1 MYYIQKTDKPSFLSK
16 KLNLIKINN
25 NKIILPIE
33 NDDKITLKKAQ
44 KLARKTN
51 EIIKKTNSN
60 KVVVSKQIKK
70 RKDYLNQLY
79 TYNLEIVDGKWL
91 FETISFKVLEYILEK
106 QNLNPNETIIAILI
120 NDLSDNMLENI
131 KKIIHKYKKAKI
143 VTNHIEKFKKIENQ
157 ILEKEGII
165 LNVSNNKRKS
175 LSKAQVIINVD
186 FTQELVN
193 EYNVFDEAIIIN
205 LKTNVKINK
214 KRFNGIIIN
223 DYEIMFEKIENI
235 EFNNMEGLFSNK
247 DLYEANIHKNQS
259 FSNIESKLEKDNVRL
274 EKLYSINSV
283 M

>member
-1 MYYIQKTDKPSFLSK
+1 MYYIQETDKPSFLSK

-33 NDDKITLKKAQ
+33 NDDKIKLKKAQ

-91 FETISFKVLEYILEK
+91 FETMSFKVLEYILEK

>member
-1 MYYIQKTDKPSFLSK
+1 MYYIQETDKPSFLSK

>member
-1 MYYIQKTDKPSFLSK
+1 MYYIQETDKPSFLSK

-91 FETISFKVLEYILEK
+91 FETMSFKVLEYILEK